1 MAIIENSIDRK
12 MIINALNSG
21 AKVYMADFEASS
33 SPTWSAMMDGQVN
46 LKDATSGTIEFTNE
60 IGKKY
65 QLADRTAT
73 LIVRPRG
80 LHLKEKGFV
89 ADGSPVPAAL
99 IDFGLFFFH
108 NGRKPWWS

>member
-1 MAIIENSIDRK
+1 MPGFIWPILRTP
-12 MIINALNSG
+12 
-21 AKVYMADFEASS
+21 S

-80 LHLKEKGFV
+80 LHLKEKGFL

-99 IDFGLFFFH
+99 IDFGLFFSQWQ
-108 NGRKPWWS
+108 KDV